1 MQDWS
6 QLEALARLATDPST
20 TDGER
25 AAAARALA
33 GRLADPRTGLEAQ
46 RGELEA
52 QRSELEAQRGELE
65 RQRGELE
72 AQRGELERQR
82 GELFDLAVLGAVAR
96 AAGVA
101 NRPVTVLSAPEARAS
116 APTMRERWRR

>member
-6 QLEALARLATDPST
+6 QLEALSRLATDPST

-33 GRLADPRTGLEAQ
+33 GRLADFRIGFEVQRDEFEAQCDEFEWQ

-52 QRSELEAQRGELE
+52 QRAELK
-65 RQRGELE
+65 RQCD
-72 AQRGELERQR
+72 Q
-82 GELFDLAVLGAVAR
+82 LFDLAVFGAVAK

-101 NRPVTVLSAPEARAS
+101 DRPVTVLSAQKARAS
-116 APTMRERWRR
+116 APTMRARWRR